1 MVWTMAA
8 FAVLLNVPR
17 VCAQADQ
24 TYATNYQD
32 AASESNSRVP
42 SSTAT
47 VKFGI
52 DNLAELRFEPLRGKR
67 VALVCNAASRTRF
80 QQHTVDVFMQAYE
93 VHLRSILVPESSD
106 AELISAHLDA
116 ANSAQ
121 QPRVFTLSVT
131 GRRPTRQMLADCDV
145 VVIDLQDIGVR
156 AYPTLA
162 TLYSV
167 LDACAEYGIP
177 VIVLDRPNPLGGLTI
192 DGGIP
197 DSSAPRSG
205 FTAVPIPYVHGM
217 TSGELALM
225 INGEGWLSVDPV
237 TQMPRRCE
245 LQVIKMRR
253 WRRWQQWEH
262 VRSHW
267 YSTSASIQT
276 SNGVRGIALL
286 GLIGELEVISVG
298 IGTDRPFELVGA
310 PALEDSVIESCRQL
324 LAGVGIETNRVTFT
338 PTHGTFAGQQ
348 CRGFSLTYPLHRVL
362 PYYTIGLELLRTLA
376 RTYRPMHEK
385 LQHESCRQR
394 LYRITGDRRLLNISA
409 IEAVETDPVDEFR
422 TRRQQYVIYP

>member
-1 MVWTMAA
+1 
-8 FAVLLNVPR
+8 
-17 VCAQADQ
+17 
-24 TYATNYQD
+24 
-32 AASESNSRVP
+32 
-42 SSTAT
+42 
-47 VKFGI
+47 
-52 DNLAELRFEPLRGKR
+52 
-67 VALVCNAASRTRF
+67 
-80 QQHTVDVFMQAYE
+80 
-93 VHLRSILVPESSD
+93 
-106 AELISAHLDA
+106 
-116 ANSAQ
+116 
-121 QPRVFTLSVT
+121 
-131 GRRPTRQMLADCDV
+131 
-145 VVIDLQDIGVR
+145 
-156 AYPTLA
+156 
-162 TLYSV
+162 
-167 LDACAEYGIP
+167 
-177 VIVLDRPNPLGGLTI
+177 
-192 DGGIP
+192 
-197 DSSAPRSG
+197 
-205 FTAVPIPYVHGM
+205 M

-237 TQMPRRCE
+237 MQTPRRCE

-253 WRRWQQWEH
+253 WRRWQQWEN
-262 VRSHW
+262 VRNHW

-324 LAGVGIETNRVTFT
+324 LARVGIETNRVTFT

-394 LYRITGDRRLLNISA
+394 LYRITGDRRVLNISA
-409 IEAVETDPVDEFR
+409 IEALEAGPMDEFR